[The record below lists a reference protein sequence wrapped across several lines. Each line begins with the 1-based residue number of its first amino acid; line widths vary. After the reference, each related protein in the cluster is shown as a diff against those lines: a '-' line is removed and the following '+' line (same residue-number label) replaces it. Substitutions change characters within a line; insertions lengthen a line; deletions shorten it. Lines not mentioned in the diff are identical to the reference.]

1 MKFPHCG
8 LVWWMVHI
16 SYIHLS
22 IFRSAD
28 SEDTSHCILFYC
40 GPSDNKHEMMEIG
53 KKLVD
58 LMDYTHESGAMFY
71 KTNTQFNAILGTRAT
86 GNKKHSKYRITVPR
100 NWSLKRH
107 WHDCNFLNLMMILS
121 MIFPLKILV
130 PLHLQ

>member
-1 MKFPHCG
+1 
-8 LVWWMVHI
+8 MVNLYI

-100 NWSLKRH
+100 N
-107 WHDCNFLNLMMILS
+107 
-121 MIFPLKILV
+121 
-130 PLHLQ
+130 

>member
-1 MKFPHCG
+1 MKFSHCG
-8 LVWWMVHI
+8 LVWWMVNLYI

-100 NWSLKRH
+100 N
-107 WHDCNFLNLMMILS
+107 
-121 MIFPLKILV
+121 
-130 PLHLQ
+130 

>member
-8 LVWWMVHI
+8 LVWWMVQI

-100 NWSLKRH
+100 N
-107 WHDCNFLNLMMILS
+107 
-121 MIFPLKILV
+121 
-130 PLHLQ
+130 

>member
-1 MKFPHCG
+1 MSS
-8 LVWWMVHI
+8 LRYYYVHLRDKI
-16 SYIHLS
+16 INLS

-100 NWSLKRH
+100 N
-107 WHDCNFLNLMMILS
+107 
-121 MIFPLKILV
+121 
-130 PLHLQ
+130 